1 METGL
6 TSVTIPSNVT
16 NIGAYAFYKCNIT
29 KVISMIKNPFKIDT
43 TVFSSYTFKN
53 ATLSVPE
60 GSATKYKNTGG
71 WTQFISIEEIR

>member
-1 METGL
+1 
-6 TSVTIPSNVT
+6 
-16 NIGAYAFYKCNIT
+16 
-29 KVISMIKNPFKIDT
+29 MIKNPFKIDT